1 MIAFSQTSLS
11 IQRRING
18 LSNDTLREKSQMRY
32 TRLLRWGAI
41 ATPVT
46 LVAMSSVALPAAA
59 QAQTALAAGQ
69 PAAAQPPRTQP
80 PLTAA
85 QARALSMNVTDKVIV
100 VFKNQFAGLADAPN
114 DAAVRSAVVRSAQ
127 SGVLSQLS
135 QTHAL
140 NVKSFSLVNAVAAT
154 VSPGEAKYLAANPVV
169 SEVVPDRPIPIAGN
183 SPVTIAHSA
192 AAAGGIKPLPG
203 ACTSGKTVQL
213 DPEAIENIHAAT
225 QSGTGDA
232 AQALGYTGAGVKVA
246 FIADGLNPDNPD
258 FIRANGQHVFIDYE
272 DFSGSGTDAPTDGGE
287 AFLDSSSIAAQ
298 GRQVYNVAG
307 YGAGLST
314 ACRIRILGVAPGAS
328 LVGLNPFG
336 SAAFGYD
343 SVFLE
348 AVNYAVT
355 HDHVN
360 VINESFGDNP
370 FPDSASLDLTEM
382 VNDAAVKAGVTV
394 TVSSGDAGPTDTL
407 GSPATDPHVISA
419 GASTTYRAYAQ
430 SGVGG
435 ITEPGVK
442 GWLDNNISGLSSGG
456 FDQRGATVDVVAPGD
471 LNWALCTAD
480 PAKFADC
487 TNFAGQ
493 GASVELAGGTSEA
506 APLTAGVA
514 ALVIQAFREAHNGA
528 TPSPAVVK
536 QIIVSTAENID
547 APANQQGAGMIDAYQ
562 AVLAAASYHL
572 SKPKGH
578 AILESATQ
586 LNAVGQPGAT
596 EHFTETLTND
606 GAGAVKVGLSSRTL
620 SAYTPVSAKP
630 LSLTSANDYAAVVTF
645 DVAKGQARLNASVAL
660 VGPVN
665 LSLFSPSG
673 DLAEYNVPQG
683 VGNYGNAQV
692 ADPAPGK
699 WTALIVASG
708 TGAAVPAQFQASTA
722 TWQSFGTLSA
732 SSVTLAPGA
741 SSSVTLTVATPSQAG
756 DEDGSIIARSSA
768 SSPAFAAVTS
778 IPVTLRSLV
787 PTPSPSTTFTG
798 TLTGG
803 NGRESSTGQT
813 AYYQVELPSGLSALN
828 ASIDTGNAGNT
839 MFAELVDPSGDAA
852 SAAANGLLATTTTG
866 TTEVKPEV
874 GSQLHVIDPS
884 PGLWTL
890 AIDFY
895 NTVSGTAVAQ
905 PFTVNINDTPVG
917 ASTSALPDGSTLTAG
932 TPVTAFVHV
941 TNNGTTPEAYF
952 VDARRNDQVKLDLA
966 AQTTSTLTLPDLTGV
981 VPEYLVPSHT
991 TALKAA
997 ASSSAPL
1004 FFDVT
1009 YPYGDPDVISSTGKI
1024 ATASYYSAAGV
1035 GAGDWT
1041 ITPFLQGP
1049 FGAKAAKNVTASTSM
1064 TATTAGFD
1072 PTVSSP
1078 TGDLW
1083 LGSTRPATP
1092 FTPYVV
1098 NPGQSVS
1105 IPVTITPTGKTGST
1119 VTGTLYIADS
1129 SFVSTDLSFDELA
1142 GYSTEGSDVAAFPY
1156 SYTIG

>member
-1 MIAFSQTSLS
+1 
-11 IQRRING
+11 
-18 LSNDTLREKSQMRY
+18 MRS

-46 LVAMSSVALPAAA
+46 LVALSSAALPSAA
-59 QAQTALAAGQ
+59 QAQTAALAAGQ
-69 PAAAQPPRTQP
+69 PAATQP

-85 QARALSMNVTDKVIV
+85 QAKALSTNVTDKVIV
-100 VFKNQFAGLADAPN
+100 VFKNQFAGLTDAPN
-114 DAAVRSAVVRSAQ
+114 DTAARTAAVGSAQ
-127 SGVLSQLS
+127 SGVMSQLA
-135 QTHAL
+135 QTHSL
-140 NVKSFSLVNAVAAT
+140 DVKSFSLINAVSAT
-154 VSPGEAKYLAANPVV
+154 VSAGEAKYLAANPAVG
-169 SEVVPDRPIPIAGN
+169 EVVPDLTIPVADA
-183 SPVTIAHSA
+183 PVTIARTA
-192 AAAGGIKPLPG
+192 AAADGIKPLPG
-203 ACTSGKTVQL
+203 ACASGKTVQL
-213 DPEAIENIHAAT
+213 DPEAIENINAAT
-225 QSGTGDA
+225 QSGKGDA

-246 FIADGLNPDNPD
+246 FIADGVNPDNPD
-258 FIRANGQHVFIDYE
+258 FIRANGQHVFVDYQ
-272 DFSGSGTDAPTDGGE
+272 DFSGTGTAAPTDGGE

-298 GRQVYNVAG
+298 GRIVYNVAG
-307 YGAGLST
+307 YGEGLST

-328 LVGLNPFG
+328 LVGLNVFG
-336 SAAFGYD
+336 SAAFAYD

-348 AVNYAVT
+348 AIDYAVT

-370 FPDSASLDLTEM
+370 FPDTSSLDLTEL

-394 TVSSGDAGPTDTL
+394 TVSSGDAGSTDTI
-407 GSPATDPHVISA
+407 GSPATDPHIISA

-430 SGVGG
+430 SGIGG
-435 ITEPGVK
+435 ITAPGVK

-456 FDQRGATVDVVAPGD
+456 FAQNGSTVDVVAPGD

-493 GASVELAGGTSEA
+493 GASVELTGGTSEA

-514 ALVIQAFREAHNGA
+514 ALVIQAYRKAHNGA

-536 QIIVSTAENID
+536 QIIVSTAQNIN
-547 APANQQGAGMIDAYQ
+547 APADQQGAGLLDAYQ
-562 AVLAAASYHL
+562 AVLAAASYHV
-572 SKPKGH
+572 SKPRGH
-578 AILESATQ
+578 AILDSATQ
-586 LNAVGQPGAT
+586 LNAVGQPGTT

-606 GAGAVKVGLSSRTL
+606 GAGTVTVGLSSRTL
-620 SAYTPVSAKP
+620 SAYQPVSTRS
-630 LSLTSANDYAAVVTF
+630 LSLTSAEDYATTVTF

-660 VGPVN
+660 VGLVN
-665 LSLFSPSG
+665 LSLIAPNG
-673 DLAEYNVPQG
+673 DLAEYNLPQG

-699 WTALIVASG
+699 WTALISTDG
-708 TGAAVPAQFQASTA
+708 SGAAVPAQFQASTA
-722 TWQSFGTLSA
+722 AWQSFGTLSTN
-732 SSVTLAPGA
+732 SVTLAPGA
-741 SSSVTLTVATPSQAG
+741 SGSVTLTVATPSQAG
-756 DEDGSIIARSSA
+756 DADGSIIARSSA
-768 SSPAFAAVTS
+768 SSPGFAAVTS

-803 NGRESSTGQT
+803 NGRDADTGQT
-813 AYYQVELPSGLSALN
+813 AYYQVEVPSGLSALN
-828 ASIDTGNAGNT
+828 ASIDTGNADNT
-839 MFAELVDPSGDAA
+839 VFAELVNPSGDAV

-866 TTEVKPEV
+866 TTEVQPEV
-874 GSQLHVIDPS
+874 GAQLHVLSPS

-905 PFTVNINDTPVG
+905 PFTVTINDTPVG
-917 ASTSALPDGSTLTAG
+917 ASASGLPDGSTLTAG
-932 TPVTAFVHV
+932 TPVTAFVNV

-952 VDARRNDQVKLDLA
+952 VDPRLNDQVNLDLA
-966 AQTTSTLTLPDLTGV
+966 AQTTSTLTLPNVTGV

-991 TALKAA
+991 TALKATV
-997 ASSSAPL
+997 SSSAPL
-1004 FFDVT
+1004 FFDFT
-1009 YPYGDPDVISSTGKI
+1009 YPYGDPDLISSIGK
-1024 ATASYYSAAGV
+1024 TASASYSASGI

-1041 ITPFLQGP
+1041 ITPFLVGP
-1049 FGAKAAKNVTASTSM
+1049 TGKTAAKNVTATTSL

-1072 PTVSSP
+1072 PAVSSP

-1083 LGSTRPATP
+1083 LGSANPATP

-1105 IPVTITPTGKTGST
+1105 IPVTITPTGNPGST
-1119 VTGTLYIADS
+1119 VTGTLYVADS
-1129 SFVSTDLSFDELA
+1129 SFISTDLSFDDVA
-1142 GYSTEGSDVAAFPY
+1142 GYSPEGSDVAAFPY
-1156 SYTIG
+1156 SYTVG